1 MPKVNYR
8 VDRLSVIG
16 NPAFKEASKEELR
29 ALLALIELS
38 GSCESESEL
47 AEAAGISAARC
58 KAALAFWEE
67 SGVIAPFGVPM
78 ITDEF
83 DDRLTA
89 GEIDETPA
97 LRVADSIRDEHL
109 ASMIEECANLMGQA
123 CLPNADVKNITALY
137 TQYSLS
143 PEYIVTLAAH
153 LASRSDLTAR
163 RLCNEAIKLSGKGC
177 DSVEALDAYIKDMEE
192 SSGAEWEFRRV
203 LGIYG
208 RNLSVS
214 EKKYFKKWAEE
225 FGYSVGVV
233 SEAYDLAVLNT
244 KTGRGDLR
252 YMDSVLTAWHEAGC
266 RTVSDCR
273 EKAEADR
280 LRRESEKPEPKKRT
294 KTTAETPR
302 YGNFD
307 ITEAFN
313 SAVARSF
320 GTDEEG
326 DEE

>member
-16 NPAFKEASKEELR
+16 NSAFTEASKEELR
-29 ALLALIELS
+29 VLLALIELS
-38 GSCESESEL
+38 GQCESEEAL
-47 AEAAGISAARC
+47 AEAAGTSLARC
-58 KAALAFWEE
+58 KSALTLWEE
-67 SGVIAPFGVPM
+67 SGAIRPADRNIVE
-78 ITDEF
+78 TEF
-83 DDRLTA
+83 EDRLTV

-97 LRVADSIRDEHL
+97 IAVAESIRNENL
-109 ASMIEECANLMGQA
+109 ADMIEECATLMGQA
-123 CLPNADVKNITALY
+123 CLPNADVKNLTALY
-137 TQYSLS
+137 TQYCLS
-143 PEYIVTLAAH
+143 PEYIATLCAY
-153 LASRSDLTAR
+153 LAGKGDLTVR

-177 DSVEALDAYIKDMEE
+177 DSVEALNAYIKDSEE

-233 SEAYDLAVLNT
+233 SEAYDIAVLNT
-244 KTGRGDLR
+244 KSGRGDLR
-252 YMDSVLTAWHEAGC
+252 YMDSLLTAWHEAGC
-266 RTVSDCR
+266 KTVNECR
-273 EKAEADR
+273 EKLDADR
-280 LRRESEKPEPKKRT
+280 LRRESERSEAKKRQ

-307 ITEAFN
+307 INEAFN
-313 SAVARSF
+313 NAVARSF
-320 GTDEEG
+320 GEEEG
-326 DEE
+326 EN

>member
-16 NPAFKEASKEELR
+16 NAAFAEASKEELR

-38 GSCESESEL
+38 GECESENAL
-47 AEAAGISAARC
+47 ATAAGISAARC

-67 SGVIAPFGVPM
+67 SGVITPGGQPV
-78 ITDEF
+78 IRDEF
-83 DDRLTA
+83 ADRLTA
-89 GEIDETPA
+89 GEIDEAPA
-97 LRVADSIRDEHL
+97 VRVADSIRDEHL
-109 ASMIEECANLMGQA
+109 ASMIEECAGFMGQA
-123 CLPNADVKNITALY
+123 CLPNADVKNLTALY

-143 PEYIVTLAAH
+143 PEYIVTLAAY
-153 LASRSDLTAR
+153 LSSRGDLTVR

-233 SEAYDLAVLNT
+233 SEAYDVAVLNT
-244 KTGRGDLR
+244 KSGRGDLR

-266 RTVSDCR
+266 RTVNECR

-280 LRRESEKPEPKKRT
+280 LRREAEKPEPKKRT

-307 ITEAFN
+307 INEAFN
-313 SAVARSF
+313 NAVARSF
-320 GTDEEG
+320 GDEMEG
-326 DEE
+326 GDD